1 MLSPDNFWYPQG
13 HLTMVDGR
21 WRVKA
26 YVGSE
31 TSGAGSEFTIGAIT
45 SGGNPA
51 KEKLRELPPVAAR
64 ATVRVTRVT

>member
-1 MLSPDNFWYPQG
+1 
-13 HLTMVDGR
+13 MVDGR